1 VHPIFRN
8 NQTSTGALADHAP
21 RVPRVFLAIA
31 LGMSLALGSAL
42 DARAFTAPDSFA
54 DLAEQISPSVVNITT
69 SAMVA
74 APTDGGPMVPEGSPF
89 EDFFR
94 DFNERNGI
102 PGVPNG
108 PNGPAEPR
116 RSEALGSGFVISE
129 DGFIVTNN
137 HVIEGADEIEIEFFS
152 GKRLDAKLIGTDPK
166 TDIALL
172 KVESETPL
180 PYVTFGNSDL
190 MRVGD
195 WVVAMGNPLGQ
206 GFSVS
211 AGIVSARN
219 RELAGTYD
227 DYIQTDAAINR
238 GNSGGPLFN
247 MDGQVIGVNTAI
259 LSPNG
264 GSIGIGFSM
273 ASNVVTKVVDQLK
286 EFGETRRGWLGVRIQ
301 DVTPDVAEA
310 MGLTEASGALITD
323 VPEGPA
329 KDAGIQAGDVITSFD
344 GADVSDTRDLVRR
357 VADAPI
363 GEAVRVVVLRDGK
376 TETLSVTL
384 GRREEAEAEEAVPA
398 VAPKPEDPPSLDL
411 LGLTLAPMTPE
422 LAQQLGMAGATEGL
436 VVTAVDPASEAYA
449 KGLRDGDV
457 ITEAGQQKIVRLADL
472 ADRVSE
478 AKEAGR
484 KSLLLLVRRGGDP
497 RFVALALE

>member
-1 VHPIFRN
+1 
-8 NQTSTGALADHAP
+8 
-21 RVPRVFLAIA
+21 
-31 LGMSLALGSAL
+31 MSLALGSAL

-398 VAPKPEDPPSLDL
+398 VAPKPEDPQSLDL